1 MIVGL
6 GVDVMEVARIQAV
19 LERHGQNF
27 LDHVFTSSEQTGAP
41 RSMAGAA
48 AYYAGRWSAKE
59 AVSKALGTGI
69 GQDCLWTDI
78 EILRE
83 ECGRPTVRL
92 RGAGL
97 ASARRLG
104 VERWVL
110 SISHER
116 NLACASVVAEGSTT
130 INPGQQ

>member
-1 MIVGL
+1 MIIGL
-6 GVDVMEVARIQAV
+6 GVDVMEVARINSV

-27 LDHVFTSSEQTGAP
+27 IDHVFTSAEQAGAP
-41 RSMAGAA
+41 SARVGAA

-69 GQDCLWTDI
+69 GQECLWTDI

-83 ECGRPTVRL
+83 KCGRPAVRL
-92 RGAGL
+92 TGAGL
-97 ASARRLG
+97 ATARELG
-104 VERWVL
+104 IERWIL

-116 NLACASVVAEGSTT
+116 NLACASAVAEA
-130 INPGQQ
+130 GQPRPRAL

>member
-6 GVDVMEVARIQAV
+6 GVDVMEVARIQSV

-27 LDHVFTSSEQTGAP
+27 IDHVFTSAEKAGAP
-41 RSMAGAA
+41 STLIGAA

-69 GQDCLWTDI
+69 GQECLWTDI
-78 EILRE
+78 EIRRE
-83 ECGRPTVRL
+83 TCGRPTVHL
-92 RGAGL
+92 SGAGL
-97 ASARRLG
+97 RTAERLG
-104 VERWVL
+104 VKHWIL

-116 NLACASVVAEGSTT
+116 NLACASAVAEK
-130 INPGQQ
+130 

>member
-6 GVDVMEVARIQAV
+6 GVDVMEVARIQQV

-27 LDHVFTSSEQTGAP
+27 LDHVFTPSEQACAP
-41 RSMAGAA
+41 ESIAGAA

-59 AVSKALGTGI
+59 AVSKALATGI
-69 GQDCLWTDI
+69 GRECLWTDI

-83 ECGRPTVRL
+83 KCGRPTISL
-92 RGAGL
+92 KGAGL

-104 VERWVL
+104 VTRWIL

-116 NLACASVVAEGSTT
+116 NLACASVVAEGEPEIS
-130 INPGQQ
+130 

>member
-6 GVDVMEVARIQAV
+6 GVDVMEVARIQSV
-19 LERHGQNF
+19 LERHGKNF
-27 LDHVFTSSEQTGAP
+27 INHVFTTAEQAWAP
-41 RSMAGAA
+41 ESLAGAA

-59 AVSKALGTGI
+59 AVAKALATGI
-69 GQDCLWTDI
+69 GRECLWTDI

-83 ECGRPTVRL
+83 ECGRPSVSL

-97 ASARRLG
+97 LSARRLG
-104 VERWVL
+104 VTRWIL

-116 NLACASVVAEGSTT
+116 NLACASVVAERDT
-130 INPGQQ
+130 